1 MQKLCNLKVAD
12 LMVVRNQADGAEA
25 FLLHRLEEEEETDC
39 YWNGNLLAHRIW
51 YHLLKNDEKRILGWL
66 KKEAPDDVF

>member
-1 MQKLCNLKVAD
+1 MAVQEKNLRMQKLCNLKVAD

-39 YWNGNLLAHRIW
+39 Y
-51 YHLLKNDEKRILGWL
+51 
-66 KKEAPDDVF
+66 